1 MILSDNTIRR
11 YVLRKVIEVD
21 PWVPEHVQPAGL
33 DLTLGSDFVGL
44 RDMSHP
50 GYTEGPMRVL
60 QDAVLQYGGQYNLDD
75 LDGIMVV
82 DPKDPQAHGTISVH
96 LRRGQVYVLPPQGF
110 ALARTA
116 ERFSLPNDIVG
127 LLNGRSSLGR
137 LGLFVH
143 VTAGLFD
150 PGWDGVG
157 TLELY
162 NASPNP
168 IALHPGMRI
177 AQLVFHRMDKPAARP
192 YAGKYQGAAG
202 VQTSRIDRDWKG
214 GDHGEG

>member
-11 YVLRKVIEVD
+11 YVMRKVIEVE

-33 DLTLGSDFVGL
+33 DLTLGYRFVRLQPFPPTHSAGL
-44 RDMSHP
+44 TPDDP
-50 GYTEGPMRVL
+50 YLFEGPM
-60 QDAVLQYGGQYNLDD
+60 ALDPRFP
-75 LDGIMVV
+75 VV
-82 DPKDPQAHGTISVH
+82 DPKRA
-96 LRRGQVYVLPPQGF
+96 VYPTERLKVEPGDVYMLPPGGF
-110 ALARTA
+110 VLARTA
-116 ERFSLPNDIVG
+116 ERFTLPADVVG

-150 PGWDGVG
+150 PGWSGVG

-162 NASPNP
+162 NAAPNP

-177 AQLVFHRMDKPAARP
+177 AQLVFQRMDQPAAKP
-192 YAGKYQGAAG
+192 YAGKYQGATG

-214 GDHGEG
+214 GDHAEG